1 MSLKRFAA
9 NHVRYLHGW
18 STQEKFVI
26 FNVDDYGTIRLA
38 SRQARDTLQKRIP
51 GFGGQMDTFDA
62 LETRADLE
70 ALFEVLRTVRDA
82 EGNSAVFTA
91 YALSA
96 NPDFYALRNEGRY
109 APEPLPDTFARLADE
124 QPAAYEGAWS
134 LWREGMAEGLIHP
147 QFHGREHVSV
157 PLIEAKLARGD
168 DDLNA
173 NIEVE
178 SMAGLE
184 CIPEMPGVGFTH
196 SFGLHDKSLLPRHR
210 DILADGLARFEA
222 VYGFASRTFT
232 PPAQQLHPSL
242 DAYVHQLGVE
252 AIDKSFF
259 YQRTVGNGRRRPS
272 INFLRQPSEKR
283 SGTIVR
289 TLSFEPTKGIESD
302 SVGHALAQIDTAFRW
317 HKPAI
322 ISSHRV
328 NYAGH
333 IDPKNRQKGLAA
345 LAELLHGIVKRWP
358 DVRFITADALLD
370 EMRTNNQAI
379 S

>member
-1 MSLKRFAA
+1 MSIARAA
-9 NHVRYLHGW
+9 ISQMRHLQGW

-51 GFGGQMDTFDA
+51 GFGGQMDSFDA

-70 ALFEVLRTVRDA
+70 ALFEVLRSVRGA
-82 EGNSAVFTA
+82 EGNPAVFTA

-96 NPDFYALRNEGRY
+96 NPDFNALRNEGRY
-109 APEPLPDTFARLADE
+109 APEALPDTFARLACE
-124 QPAAYEGAWS
+124 QPKAYEGTWY
-134 LWREGMAEGLIHP
+134 LWQQGMAEGLIHP

-157 PLIEAKLARGD
+157 PLIEAKLARD
-168 DDLNA
+168 DDLIA

-178 SMAGLE
+178 SMAGLKP
-184 CIPEMPGVGFTH
+184 IPEMPGVGFTH
-196 SFGLHDKSLLPRHR
+196 SFGLHNKSLLPQHR
-210 DILADGLARFEA
+210 QILADGLARFEA

-242 DAYVHQLGVE
+242 DAYVHELGVE

-259 YQRTVGNGRRRPS
+259 YQRPVGNGRRQPS
-272 INFLRQPSEKR
+272 INFLRPPSEKR
-283 SGTIVR
+283 AGTIVR
-289 TLSFEPTKGIESD
+289 TLSFEPTSGTKSD
-302 SVGHALAQIDTAFRW
+302 PVGHALAQIDTAFRW
-317 HKPAI
+317 RKPAI

-333 IDPKNRQKGLAA
+333 IDPKNRQQGLAA
-345 LAELLHGIVKRWP
+345 LAELLQAIVKRWP

-370 EMRTNNQAI
+370 EMREGKA
-379 S
+379 SA